1 MSSQR
6 SARGNMRF
14 IADLHVH
21 SPYSRATSKEM
32 ELASLCKWAQI
43 KGITVVGTGDF
54 THPKWFSNLREK
66 LEDAETG
73 LFRLKPEYSS
83 GIDDEVPLS
92 CRSDVR
98 FILSAEISCI
108 YSKNGKTRKVHNLLL
123 APSFE
128 AVQRVNEALSKIGN
142 LKADGRPILGLDS
155 KVLLRIALD
164 ASPDV
169 MLIPAHAWT
178 PHFSVF
184 GSKSGFDTLEECF
197 EELTPH
203 VYAIETG
210 LSSDPQMNRRLSA
223 LDRITLISNS
233 DAHSPKKL
241 AREANIFDTELS
253 YQGIY
258 NAIRKGDRSEF
269 IGTIE
274 FFPEEGKTLLCQ

>member
-1 MSSQR
+1 MVGTGGIEPPDGTHRRKRVPTSTRRCCLKSGNSIMSSQR

-66 LEDAETG
+66 LEDAETS

-108 YSKNGKTRKVHNLLL
+108 YR
-123 APSFE
+123 
-128 AVQRVNEALSKIGN
+128 
-142 LKADGRPILGLDS
+142 
-155 KVLLRIALD
+155 
-164 ASPDV
+164 
-169 MLIPAHAWT
+169 
-178 PHFSVF
+178 
-184 GSKSGFDTLEECF
+184 
-197 EELTPH
+197 
-203 VYAIETG
+203 
-210 LSSDPQMNRRLSA
+210 
-223 LDRITLISNS
+223 
-233 DAHSPKKL
+233 
-241 AREANIFDTELS
+241 
-253 YQGIY
+253 
-258 NAIRKGDRSEF
+258 
-269 IGTIE
+269 
-274 FFPEEGKTLLCQ
+274 